1 MKITRFLVTVFLI
14 ISLSGCIVA
23 FKNVNEDT
31 LGGVSVGMSKE
42 EVATA
47 VGEPLEKREQ
57 VVLGKEYEIW
67 IYPVERFFARKY
79 NALGYVYYEILFL
92 DDSVKEWNK
101 TQMYSQP
108 KYELK
113 QYETPE
119 GARTLKILTE
129 DK

>member
-1 MKITRFLVTVFLI
+1 MKITRFLVTALLI

-23 FKNVNEDT
+23 FKNVNEEN
-31 LGGVSVGMSKE
+31 LGEVSIGMNKE
-42 EVATA
+42 EVVTV

-57 VVLGKEYEIW
+57 VVLDRDYDIW

-92 DDSVKEWNK
+92 NDKVKEWNR